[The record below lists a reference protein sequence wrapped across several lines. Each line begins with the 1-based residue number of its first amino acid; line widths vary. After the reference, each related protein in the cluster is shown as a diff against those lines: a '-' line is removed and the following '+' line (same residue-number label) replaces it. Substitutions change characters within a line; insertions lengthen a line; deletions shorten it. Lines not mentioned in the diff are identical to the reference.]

1 MLKKVR
7 YNIIL
12 NPNYVAAIDVA
23 AARAQQ
29 SRSSYI
35 NEMLKQHVEDNNLLF
50 PPAVM
55 QGQQVLEGV

>member
-12 NPNYVAAIDVA
+12 NPNYVAAIDIA
-23 AARAQQ
+23 AARARQ

-35 NEMLKQHVEDNNLLF
+35 NDMLKQHVEDNNLLF